1 MAVGVLQILLVPGVF
16 GAFGRALW
24 TVSKEIQ
31 SRKNVKSS
39 SPDFGEE
46 ATSNPAIGNES
57 VPEKSF
63 KNFVIIFLMVLVVVI
78 GLLALVSLWVALNPE
93 GFNWL

>member
-1 MAVGVLQILLVPGVF
+1 MAVGVLQILLVLGFF

-31 SRKNVKSS
+31 NRKNVKSS
-39 SPDFGEE
+39 SPDFGDQ

-63 KNFVIIFLMVLVVVI
+63 KNFVFIFFMVLIMVI
-78 GLLALVSLWVALNPE
+78 GLLALVLLWVGGSSSVYRL
-93 GFNWL
+93 